1 MTVKRGAMTPARM
14 KRIWEREG
22 GICWFCTKAVPMR
35 GGDVVRY
42 DHRIPIE
49 IIGHD
54 GDENIFPL
62 HREPCD
68 RLKTLA
74 DQAKIAKT
82 RRMGGERGSQSSR
95 REAKGG
101 SSIKSSGFQ
110 KGVKR
115 FWPKVQFSKRP
126 KV

>member
-1 MTVKRGAMTPARM
+1 MTVPRGAMTPARM

-22 GICWFCTKAVPMR
+22 GICWFCTKPVPQR

-49 IIGHD
+49 ILGHD
-54 GDENIFPL
+54 GDENIYPL

-82 RRMGGERGSQSSR
+82 RRMGGERGSQTQR
-95 REAKGG
+95 RENAGG
-101 SSIKSSGFQ
+101 SKLQGRPFQ

-115 FWPKVQFSKRP
+115 AWGSRPFPKTIK
-126 KV
+126 